1 MHSRGGTCPRCK
13 GYTGFS
19 VRGGDD
25 PKLYQHRTPE
35 PFRSRC
41 PAGGITWSEARAG
54 WTSLT
59 LRTYRWLLI
68 NKPDEAPAYRDRH
81 VKDTEAQL

>member
-1 MHSRGGTCPRCK
+1 MHSRGGTCPRCE
-13 GYTGFS
+13 GYTGLS

-25 PKLYQHRTPE
+25 PKMYQHRTPE

-41 PAGGITWSEARAG
+41 SAGGITLSEARAG
-54 WTSLT
+54 WTALG

-68 NKPDEAPAYRDRH
+68 NKPDEADAYRAART
-81 VKDTEAQL
+81 KTEERP